1 MEDKFLYDKKI
12 GWAKLQAKK
21 EGEYGP
27 YEIWSFKVEDDDRYF
42 SIIPGG
48 SAKHKPFTGAKVEM
62 CKYYIEQKGEYTN
75 YKVRELF
82 LSEDTQKPSQ
92 TRSDAPQSTIS
103 NKDASFYVSYA
114 KDALIAHM
122 TVFPDSWIG
131 VSVDQICEIIV
142 LNGKRMM
149 NMVNSNHAEPS
160 QPDTTAERDGEPP
173 QHGETFSD
181 GTPIPDEPPF

>member
-92 TRSDAPQSTIS
+92 TRSDAPQSTFSQKEGNGIGPMTMWGKYIADIVSSCVTMGLSGEALDSVAKEAIETYVDCLVVFERNYS
-103 NKDASFYVSYA
+103 N
-114 KDALIAHM
+114 
-122 TVFPDSWIG
+122 
-131 VSVDQICEIIV
+131 
-142 LNGKRMM
+142 
-149 NMVNSNHAEPS
+149 VNYAEPS
-160 QPDTTAERDGEPP
+160 QPDTTA
-173 QHGETFSD
+173 
-181 GTPIPDEPPF
+181 